1 MNNNTPNNGSPRRMT
16 ISELLGKSSTVCP
29 VCGSNQDDIM
39 DAVKAGCAHCYTTF
53 ASVLAPQIERLHAAQ
68 LPEPSEQERLLLHD
82 YPTYGDIAVSSRI
95 RLARNFAEL
104 PFPGAMSAAQAQR
117 AFDQVSEYL
126 GGSSGMFHIVDIGV
140 AKQTAGHMAASL
152 LERHLISKE
161 LYHKEAFAGAA
172 ISSDETASVMINE
185 EDHLRIQALG
195 EGLSLGSCLETVE
208 RLETLLSSHFN
219 FAYDEELGWL
229 TRCPTNLGT
238 GLRASVMLHLPAH
251 TDSGNIHRLTARL
264 ARSGYTIRGYYG
276 EGTKP
281 IGRLYQ
287 ISNQVTMGLSIR
299 DIVTKL
305 NALVLGIINDEHN
318 IQRALDSNHP
328 GFIEDRVW
336 RAYGLLSNARK
347 LDSDEAMTLLSLV
360 RVGVSIGQ
368 YNIPTH
374 NIDNLIHRIQPNT
387 LCFEAGRELNELE
400 MQQYRADIIRQEI
413 QIER

>member
-1 MNNNTPNNGSPRRMT
+1 MENANNGAPRHLS

-39 DAVKAGCAHCYTTF
+39 ESVKTGCAHCYTTF
-53 ASVLAPQIERLHAAQ
+53 SNVLNPQIERLHAARMQ
-68 LPEPSEQERLLLHD
+68 EPTDWERSLLHD
-82 YPTYGDIAVSSRI
+82 YPDYGDIAVSSRI

-104 PFPGAMSAAQAQR
+104 PFPGAMSAGQAQR
-117 AFDQVSEYL
+117 AFDQVSEFL
-126 GGSSGMFHIVDIGV
+126 GGIGDGGMFHVVDIGV
-140 AKQTAGHMAASL
+140 AKQTAPFMAASL

-161 LYHKEAFAGAA
+161 LYHKETFAGAA
-172 ISSDETASVMINE
+172 ISTDESASIMINE

-195 EGLSLGSCLETVE
+195 GGLSLGSCLETVE
-208 RLETLLSSHFN
+208 RLETLLSSHFS
-219 FAYDEELGWL
+219 FAYDEQLGWL

-238 GLRASVMLHLPAH
+238 GLRASVMVHLPAH

-264 ARSGYTIRGYYG
+264 SRLGYTIRGYYG

-305 NALVLGIINDEHN
+305 NALVIEICEEEHR
-318 IQRALDSNHP
+318 IQKALDKNHP

-347 LDSDEAMTLLSLV
+347 LDSDEAMQLLSLV
-360 RVGVSIGQ
+360 RVGVSIEQ
-368 YNIPTH
+368 YKIPTYK
-374 NIDNLIHRIQPNT
+374 IDNLIHRIQPNT
-387 LCFEAGRELNELE
+387 LCFEAGRDLDELE
-400 MQQYRADIIRQEI
+400 MQQYRAEIIRKDI
-413 QIER
+413 QIRD